1 MSNGTDKGRTGFSL
15 VEVLVVLAI
24 VGLMTGAAY
33 LTLRPA
39 SDPARAAAGQMQL
52 DLARAETLAVTRG
65 SFIGLRTHARGYD
78 FLIYQGGTWEALD
91 RRSALTPRLLPESV
105 TLRASV
111 SPVTGRDYQTRA
123 PDYWFDPTGANE
135 AARFILQS
143 GAARWQVSTG
153 GRDGT
158 RLSGGAG

>member
-1 MSNGTDKGRTGFSL
+1 MSSGTDKGRTGFSL

-33 LTLRPA
+33 LTMRPA
-39 SDPARAAAGQMQL
+39 SDPARTAAGQMQL

-78 FLIYQGGTWEALD
+78 FLIYEGGTWVALD
-91 RRSALTPRLLPESV
+91 RRSALTPRLLPEAV

-111 SPVTGRDYQTRA
+111 SPVTNDQIMV

-158 RLSGGAG
+158 RISGGAS